1 MAQNYVKID
10 EIKQCHDE
18 EIWDCRWFSTND
30 DMFLTASLDNSVK
43 IWRLIHTPFNMTD
56 DENQAAYRT
65 ELVNTLSNHHLGV
78 NSIDVSPDGKII
90 ATRSLDSFIRFF
102 STDKENEQ
110 IRQLDCSPANSWTL
124 EFFPCSKLLA
134 TGSMTGHIH
143 VIRTES
149 AEQACTLD
157 SQLSFVSCIAI
168 SPQGNKLA
176 ASSMDGK
183 VVIFEIKVDEN
194 DQVTGQMKFNF
205 EAHAQPVRALCFNH
219 DNSTIITGGDDGLIR
234 LYSLEGKATVLLDTL
249 CGHGGWILKLRK
261 CPDNRHFVST
271 SADGKMKVWDILSRE
286 CVSTFTHSSKCWS
299 ADYNYRGDKLIS
311 VSADKSLSLY
321 DCPTARE
328 D

>member
-1 MAQNYVKID
+1 
-10 EIKQCHDE
+10 
-18 EIWDCRWFSTND
+18 
-30 DMFLTASLDNSVK
+30 
-43 IWRLIHTPFNMTD
+43 MTD
-56 DENQAAYRT
+56 DDNQAAYRT

-143 VIRTES
+143 IIRTES

-205 EAHAQPVRALCFNH
+205 EAHAQPVRALCFN
-219 DNSTIITGGDDGLIR
+219 
-234 LYSLEGKATVLLDTL
+234 V
-249 CGHGGWILKLRK
+249 
-261 CPDNRHFVST
+261 
-271 SADGKMKVWDILSRE
+271 
-286 CVSTFTHSSKCWS
+286 
-299 ADYNYRGDKLIS
+299 
-311 VSADKSLSLY
+311 
-321 DCPTARE
+321 
-328 D
+328 